1 MHGAG
6 TPTGKGSYLH
16 AGGPRT
22 RLQLRQP
29 PQGTLLSPHLPQLPA
44 ASWTTC
50 KHHVFI
56 PASLFTHHLPPST
69 RLQLILGS
77 RSSQCH
83 TWSVISFIL
92 SLGCTSLPRTGNPCR
107 SQESFCRGPPPTS
120 TFHGHVIRSI
130 KWIEPT
136 GVPHCARTWGHK
148 REQ

>member
-6 TPTGKGSYLH
+6 TPTGKGSYPH
-16 AGGPRT
+16 AGGPGT

-29 PQGTLLSPHLPQLPA
+29 PRGTLLSPHPPQLPA
-44 ASWTTC
+44 ASWTAC
-50 KHHVFI
+50 EHHVFT

-69 RLQLILGS
+69 RLLLILGS

-83 TWSVISFIL
+83 AWSVISLIL
-92 SLGCTSLPRTGNPCR
+92 SPGCTSFPWMGNPCR
-107 SQESFCRGPPPTS
+107 SQESFCRGPSRPS
-120 TFHGHVIRSI
+120 TFHDHVIRSV

-136 GVPHCARTWGHK
+136 GGLHCARTWGHK